1 MGQGMGANQARNM
14 PQNMGQNIGQNMGQ
28 NMNNVGQNVGQNMGN
43 MGQNMAGAANMAYRG
58 PQQKQNLTQQQIYS
72 RNLQQAYW
80 KQLQQAQQAQQ
91 AKMQQPVNANINMN
105 RTQMAAAAA
114 QSNPSQ
120 AQMAAMYKQMQ
131 GQQQQQQQQQAY
143 AQRTLI
149 PGQGMTSQVGA
160 MGAAMGAGIGSGMGA
175 GMPGAQVKAPV
186 GGGMVPGAYTGTSMG
201 KIVPGALGPMAGG
214 SGAVAAAAAA
224 AGRGGSV
231 VANAAMPS
239 PDPAATKAAASMV
252 SKETVKLPPRF
263 ASDSVSKVQ
272 LRPLKSATE
281 WSDKLK
287 DEGADV
293 PLDVKVYENIIK
305 KDEQFLRKTAQQT
318 SKQKHQVEKMALDIK
333 TYNTIKQ
340 LRMNSIG
347 ASAKNQYNNSIW
359 GEGYQGYG
367 NGVSNTTTLVV
378 LPHQNKSF
386 TKVPAIPFTESQLN
400 EKLLKSYK
408 SGKPRHFVP
417 IRLDFDQERD
427 RFKLRDTFLW
437 DINEETYPLENFV
450 RTLIEDYKFI
460 LEQHYHTVLSA
471 VNEQIKDYKK
481 KPDKTMGEI
490 RVPIKIDLIINN
502 TQFTDQFE
510 WDILNFG
517 ESDPEDFATIL
528 CEELSLPGEFATAIA
543 FSIREQAQLYHK
555 ALFLV
560 GYSFDGSAIREDE
573 IRSHLLPTLRM
584 INPELGN
591 SEDFVSTL
599 RNPGMVADFSP
610 SVGKL
615 TQLEIEKIDKEMERE
630 LRRRRR
636 HFASESA
643 FTYNE
648 NSAQFG
654 AGRGTASRRNA
665 LHSGRGVKTTLP
677 DLSDI
682 PKNFRTPMPSSVL
695 PGGIDLGVP
704 DIYGY
709 NELVINR
716 TQIKNPDY
724 KPPAPP
730 GMVTSFRDSTG
741 SFYVKILFSR
751 RRR

>member
-1 MGQGMGANQARNM
+1 MSMLPPQFQNLSPQELQELKNQPQFQNALRQYYQRQQMSQQQQQQQQMRQGQPMGQGMGANQARNM
-14 PQNMGQNIGQNMGQ
+14 PQNMGQNIGQNM
-28 NMNNVGQNVGQNMGN
+28 GQNVGQNMGN

-201 KIVPGALGPMAGG
+201 KIVPGSLGPMAGG

-231 VANAAMPS
+231 VASAAMPS

-471 VNEQIKDYKK
+471 VNE
-481 KPDKTMGEI
+481 
-490 RVPIKIDLIINN
+490 
-502 TQFTDQFE
+502 
-510 WDILNFG
+510 
-517 ESDPEDFATIL
+517 
-528 CEELSLPGEFATAIA
+528 
-543 FSIREQAQLYHK
+543 
-555 ALFLV
+555 
-560 GYSFDGSAIREDE
+560 
-573 IRSHLLPTLRM
+573 
-584 INPELGN
+584 
-591 SEDFVSTL
+591 
-599 RNPGMVADFSP
+599 
-610 SVGKL
+610 
-615 TQLEIEKIDKEMERE
+615 
-630 LRRRRR
+630 
-636 HFASESA
+636 
-643 FTYNE
+643 
-648 NSAQFG
+648 
-654 AGRGTASRRNA
+654 
-665 LHSGRGVKTTLP
+665 
-677 DLSDI
+677 
-682 PKNFRTPMPSSVL
+682 
-695 PGGIDLGVP
+695 
-704 DIYGY
+704 
-709 NELVINR
+709 
-716 TQIKNPDY
+716 
-724 KPPAPP
+724 
-730 GMVTSFRDSTG
+730 
-741 SFYVKILFSR
+741 
-751 RRR
+751 